1 MSTTLSVAPV
11 TPEDLDRM
19 PDNVAFE
26 LVNGTLVER
35 NMGLESSKIAGRIL
49 GLLFLFLRARP
60 LGELFMSDAGF
71 QCFADDSNK
80 VRRPDV
86 SFIRNGRLPGNKTP
100 KGWGRIAPDLV
111 VEVISP
117 NDIADD
123 VQEKVTEWLA
133 AGVSLVWVVYPSTR
147 TVRVHRPHLSPSGRV
162 SDLTDAD
169 TLSGEEVLPGFTCSL
184 REIFDDASA
193 GQ

>member
-1 MSTTLSVAPV
+1 MSTTVSIAPL

-35 NMGLESSKIAGRIL
+35 NMGLESSEIAGRIL
-49 GLLFLFLRARP
+49 LLLGIFLRTRDF
-60 LGELFMSDAGF
+60 GRLFMSDAGF
-71 QCFADDSNK
+71 QCFADDPNK

-86 SFIRNGRLPGNKTP
+86 SFVRAGRLPGNRAP

-123 VQEKVTEWLA
+123 VEEKVGEWLGAGA
-133 AGVSLVWVVYPSTR
+133 ALVWVVYPGTR
-147 TVRVHRPHLSPSGRV
+147 TVRIHRPRTSSLGRV

-169 TLSGEEVLPGFTCSL
+169 TLSGEDVLPGFTCSV

>member
-1 MSTTLSVAPV
+1 MSITVSIPPL
-11 TPEDLDRM
+11 TPEDLERM

-35 NMGLESSKIAGRIL
+35 NMGLESSEIAGRIPLLL
-49 GLLFLFLRARP
+49 GMFLRTRV
-60 LGELFMSDAGF
+60 LGRLFVSDAGF
-71 QCFADDSNK
+71 QCFADDPNK

-86 SFIRNGRLPGNKTP
+86 SFIRSGRLPGNKAP

-117 NDIADD
+117 NDIADE
-123 VQEKVTEWLA
+123 VEEKVTEWLG
-133 AGVSLVWVVYPSTR
+133 AGTGLVWVVYPSTR
-147 TVRVHRPHLSPSGRV
+147 TVHIHRPRSSSRGRV

-169 TLSGEEVLPGFTCSL
+169 TLEGEEVLPEFTCPV
-184 REIFDDASA
+184 REIFEDIAAA
-193 GQ
+193 G